1 VTVKLLVRRTLLILF
16 GLLLLGGLIYSFM
29 PRPLG
34 VDVTT
39 VRRGDL
45 IVTVDED
52 GKTRVRDR
60 YEVSAP
66 LSGRLERIGLRPG
79 DSVEAGKTV
88 LAVLLPIDPALLDA
102 RARAEIDARI
112 QSALSSQ
119 KRAKAQVDRA
129 KAVLEQVK
137 NELMRSRR
145 IPVGKGIT
153 QQELDDLMFKER
165 SALEDSRSANFA
177 LHVAEF
183 ELELA
188 KAALVRTRPVS
199 PGDPEPQRLDVLSP
213 VTGRVLKVHQESSAN
228 VTTGQKLL
236 DLGDPAEIEMAIDV
250 LSADAVKIKPAAKVI
265 VEHWGGEQPLTG
277 RVRLVEPSGFTKVS
291 ALGVEEQRVWVIVD
305 FDDPPERRKTLGD
318 GYRVEVRIVVWEGK
332 DVLKVPAGALFR
344 HEGGQAVY
352 VVEDGQ
358 AVLRPVRAGRG
369 NGLETQIVS
378 GLREGEQVILH
389 PSDKI
394 KAGTAVVS
402 R

>member
-1 VTVKLLVRRTLLILF
+1 
-16 GLLLLGGLIYSFM
+16 M
-29 PRPLG
+29 PRPIG
-34 VDVTT
+34 VDLTT

-52 GKTRVRDR
+52 GKTRVKDR

-66 LSGRLERIGLRPG
+66 LNGRLERISLRAG
-79 DSVEAGKTV
+79 DPVEAGKTI
-88 LAVLLPIDPALLDA
+88 LAVILPTDPALLDA
-102 RARAEIDARI
+102 RTRSEIDARI
-112 QSALSSQ
+112 QSALASR
-119 KRAKAQVDRA
+119 KRARA
-129 KAVLEQVK
+129 EVGRANTALEQVK

-165 SALEDSRSANFA
+165 SNQEMLRSANFA

-183 ELELA
+183 ELKLA
-188 KAALVRTRPVS
+188 EAALVRTRPVS
-199 PGDPEPQRLDVLSP
+199 PGDPDPQRLDVLSP
-213 VTGRVLKVHQESSAN
+213 ISGRVLKVHQESSCN
-228 VTTGQKLL
+228 VTPGQKLL
-236 DLGDPAEIEMAIDV
+236 ELGDPAELEMAIDV
-250 LSADAVKIKPAAKVI
+250 LSADAVKTKPGARVL

-277 RVRLVEPSGFTKVS
+277 RVRLVEPSGFTKTS

-305 FDDPPERRKTLGD
+305 FDEPPEKRKTLGD
-318 GYRVEVRIVVWEGK
+318 GYRVEVRIVIWEGQ

-344 HEGGQAVY
+344 HEGGHAVY

-358 AVLRPVRAGRG
+358 AVLRPVQAGRG

>member
-1 VTVKLLVRRTLLILF
+1 VTVKAFVRRTLLILF
-16 GLLLLGGLIYSFM
+16 ALLLLGGLIYSFL
-29 PRPLG
+29 PRPIG
-34 VDVTT
+34 VNLTT

-52 GKTRVRDR
+52 GKTRVKDR

-66 LSGRLERIGLRPG
+66 LNSRLERITLRAG
-79 DSVEAGKTV
+79 DPVEAGKTV
-88 LAVLLPIDPALLDA
+88 LAVLIPTDPALLDA

-112 QSALSSQ
+112 QAALSSQ
-119 KRAKAQVDRA
+119 KRAKAQVERA
-129 KAVLEQVK
+129 KTALEQVK

-165 SALEDSRSANFA
+165 STLEESRSANFA

-183 ELELA
+183 EMELA

-199 PGDPEPQRLDVLSP
+199 PGDPDPQRLDVLSP
-213 VTGRVLKVHQESSAN
+213 ITGRVLKVHQESSAN
-228 VTTGQKLL
+228 ITPGQKLL
-236 DLGDPAEIEMAIDV
+236 ELGDPAELEMAIDV
-250 LSADAVKIKPAAKVI
+250 LSADAVKIKPGAKVF

-305 FDDPPERRKTLGD
+305 FDERPERRRTLGD
-318 GYRVEVRIVVWEGK
+318 GYRVEVRIVIWKGK
-332 DVLKVPAGALFR
+332 DVMKVPAGALFR

-352 VVEDGQ
+352 AVEDGQ
-358 AVLRPVRAGRG
+358 AVLRPVQAGRG

-394 KAGTAVVS
+394 KGGTAVVP